1 MVESE
6 LKSYLEIGQDKILS
20 LNFFFKD
27 FLFSLNFL
35 KGTLKIFVR
44 ISIS

>member
-20 LNFFFKD
+20 LNFFF
-27 FLFSLNFL
+27 
-35 KGTLKIFVR
+35 
-44 ISIS
+44 